1 LEGVAACFV
10 GIIIIII
17 IITTTTEIVNVNI
30 MLSRIYAYWLLP
42 V

>member
-1 LEGVAACFV
+1 VLEGVAVCFV
-10 GIIIIII
+10 GIFIIIIII
-17 IITTTTEIVNVNI
+17 IIKIININI